1 MLDEKEYLRWLSSAK
16 NALSSAIGDADRRD
30 FNWACFKSQQAAE
43 FAVKALLRGLGLP
56 SYGHSLSRLLTE
68 AEENLGSI
76 KPEIIEAAKTLDK
89 HYIPTRYPN
98 AWVEG
103 SPEEYYTKMDAE
115 ATIRYAKQII
125 SWVEKK
131 WKSLKKGES

>member
-68 AEENLGSI
+68 AEENLRSI